1 LHYYVGV
8 DIGGSSIKIGLL
20 DESGVIQDKESFST
34 PKDKTTILDD
44 IAQTIG
50 NYQQKYEIEAVGLS
64 VPGIVE
70 ENGYLTTAGAIKSL
84 YGINIKEEIG
94 TRTDL
99 FVHVENDANAAS
111 IAEKWGGAAQ
121 GVANYISLVIGTGIG
136 GCLVVNNEIYRGA
149 HARSGEFGWMLLD
162 DNQDDLNLSTMNLQA
177 ATVIGLLRIY
187 NLKSGEKI
195 NDARVIYKR
204 AEDGEYLA
212 QTVLAKF
219 HRKLAQ
225 GILNVAVSFDPE
237 LVVVGGG
244 ISANKTFLND
254 LQLAYQQLQEE
265 HSALVDMDFPKI
277 VPAQFGNDAG
287 IIGAVYSLK
296 ITLAKKASN

>member
-1 LHYYVGV
+1 MYVGV

-20 DESGVIQDKESFST
+20 DEDGAMKDKKNFPT
-34 PKDKTTILDD
+34 PKTKEEILDD
-44 IAQTIG
+44 IVQIISDYKT
-50 NYQQKYEIEAVGLS
+50 KYVIKAVGIS
-64 VPGIVE
+64 VPGVVE
-70 ENGYLTTAGAIKSL
+70 EDGYLTTAGAIKCL
-84 YGINIKEEIG
+84 YGINIKEEMAK
-94 TRTDL
+94 RTGI

-121 GVANYISLVIGTGIG
+121 DVAHYLSLVVGTGIG

-149 HARSGEFGWMLLD
+149 HARAGEFGWMLLD

-177 ATVIGLLRIY
+177 ATIIGLLRIY

-195 NDARVIYKR
+195 DDARVIYDR

-225 GILNVAVSFDPE
+225 GILNVAVVFDPAM
-237 LVVVGGG
+237 VVIGGG
-244 ISANKTFLND
+244 ISANKTFLKE
-254 LQLAYQQLQEE
+254 LQMAYKQLQNE
-265 HSALVDMDFPKI
+265 HSALVDMDFPEI
-277 VPAQFGNDAG
+277 VPAKFENEAG

-296 ITLAKKASN
+296 ITLNKEEN